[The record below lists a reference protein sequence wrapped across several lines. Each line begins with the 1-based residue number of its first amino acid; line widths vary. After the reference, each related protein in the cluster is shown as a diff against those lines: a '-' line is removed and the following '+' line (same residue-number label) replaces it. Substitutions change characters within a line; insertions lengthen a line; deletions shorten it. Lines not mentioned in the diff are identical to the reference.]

1 MSTQEVHDRKE
12 DALEIIRVASEI
24 LNMGYVCDRCLGR
37 AFSKLLYGKTNEER
51 GKIIRDFIALLLD
64 SGVNINARMENFQ
77 EYNFRR
83 LEKIQSNKSECCVC
97 ENIFLEI
104 IPKLVNEAIKKAKK
118 YEFETFLV
126 GTVLNKTL
134 HENDQT
140 ILKISPNYSESIKD
154 EINRILGKS
163 ISEKFNKS
171 VDYSDPQLLI
181 LVNLKKLKIEIKS
194 KNLYIYGGYK
204 KLVRGIPQTT
214 WYCKRCKGKGCKN
227 CNWKGKMYR
236 SAVQQ
241 IIEKPLIR
249 MAKGKKSSFHGS
261 GREDIDVRCLD
272 YRPFVIEIVDPKI
285 RNIDLNRA
293 KIEINRSKYVQV
305 SDLKFASKEDI
316 IAVKEAKNDKV
327 YKAIVT
333 FNKNLDK
340 KELEK
345 LSNINNVRI
354 LQKTPIRVLH
364 RRADLLRERV
374 VKRVEYRI
382 LSKKRLELIIEC
394 DAGTYVKEFIHGDEG
409 RTKPS
414 IAEILQN
421 KVKKIILDV
430 IEIKK

>member
-1 MSTQEVHDRKE
+1 MSAEETPSEK
-12 DALEIIRVASEI
+12 DALEIIRIASDI
-24 LNMGYVCDRCLGR
+24 LNIGYVCDKCLGR
-37 AFSKLLYGKTNEER
+37 TFSKLLHGMPNEEKGR
-51 GKIIRDFIALLLD
+51 SIRNFIALLLD
-64 SGVNINARMENFQ
+64 SGVTINVKMENFQ

-83 LEKIQSNKSECCVC
+83 LDKLQSNKTVCFVC
-97 ENIFLEI
+97 ENIFSEI
-104 IPKLVNEAIKKAKK
+104 VPKLVKEAIKKAKR

-126 GTVLNKTL
+126 GTVLNKAL
-134 HENDQT
+134 HEKDQM

-163 ISEKFNKS
+163 IVEKFGKS
-171 VDYSDPQLLI
+171 VNYIDPQLQI
-181 LVNLKKLKIEIKS
+181 LVNLKKLKVEIRS

-214 WYCKRCKGKGCKN
+214 WYCKRCRGKGCKN

-236 SAVQQ
+236 SSVQQ

-285 RNIDLNRA
+285 RNIDLYRA
-293 KIEINRSKYVQV
+293 KTEINRSKYVQV
-305 SDLKFASKEDI
+305 SDLKFASKDDVI
-316 IAVKEAKNDKV
+316 SVKEAKNDKV
-327 YKAIVT
+327 YRAIVT
-333 FNKNLDK
+333 FSKNLDK
-340 KELEK
+340 RELEK

-382 LSKKRLELIIEC
+382 LSKRRLELIIEC